1 MTSRSIAAPIVYV
14 IALVGGLALRA
25 IGTLD
30 WFAITV
36 LVVAVV
42 ADATWRLVAPTG
54 NTASLRKP
62 VLAVCAVAAA
72 ALALYAP
79 LHLARYGNYTL
90 SLWLVTAIAAMGV
103 NLIMGYAGLKTLAQA
118 GFMGVGAYISA
129 LMVKGGKLAFTLPL
143 LGPVTLEWLPF
154 SIFTAIFWAFLV
166 TFILGLLIGFPALR
180 VQAHYLGF
188 VTLAFTV
195 LLWLIFRNE
204 EWLTGG
210 VFGIQDVKRPT
221 ILGVQMSPSRRL
233 YANYT
238 YFIIAMT
245 ALVTFAMWWLVRSP
259 WGRAFTALRENP
271 IRAESLGI
279 DVRRYTLLA
288 FAIGCAYGGIAGAL
302 YAPLVE
308 FIDPA
313 PFALGPSLL
322 FLLMIVIGGM
332 GSFIGP
338 FIGAAIHVLL
348 PLWLEIA
355 QNRLMQAGFK
365 WAEHMSYLLVYA
377 VLVMVVI
384 AFFPRGI
391 AGLFEKSPA
400 PAPQSPAPLKDAA
413 NAAAPNAAPAI
424 EHAGRPA

>member
-1 MTSRSIAAPIVYV
+1 MSRIVG
-14 IALVGGLALRA
+14 I
-25 IGTLD
+25 
-30 WFAITV
+30 
-36 LVVAVV
+36 
-42 ADATWRLVAPTG
+42 
-54 NTASLRKP
+54 
-62 VLAVCAVAAA
+62 VLAVVGLA
-72 ALALYAP
+72 ALLYAP
-79 LHLARYGNYTL
+79 LWLGRYNNYVL
-90 SLWLVTAIAAMGV
+90 SLWLVTAIGAMGV

-118 GFMGVGAYISA
+118 GFMGIGAYISA
-129 LMVKGGKLAFTLPL
+129 LMVKGGKLAFTLPV
-143 LGPVTLEWLPF
+143 LGAVVLEWAPF
-154 SIFTAIFWAFLV
+154 SIFSAMFWAFLV
-166 TFILGLLIGFPALR
+166 TFFFGLLIGFPALR

-210 VFGIQDVKRPT
+210 VFGIQDIKRPT
-221 ILGVQMSPSRRL
+221 ILGIEMSPSRRL

-245 ALVTFAMWWLVRSP
+245 ALVTFAMWWLVKSP

-288 FAIGCAYGGIAGAL
+288 FAIGCAYGGLAGAL

-355 QNRLMQAGFK
+355 QNKLMLSGFK

-377 VLVMVVI
+377 LLVMLTI

-391 AGLFEKSPA
+391 AGFFERRPPPA
-400 PAPQSPAPLKDAA
+400 PSPTPLQDAERA
-413 NAAAPNAAPAI
+413 KAQAVGATS
-424 EHAGRPA
+424 